1 MRGWHLTSNAAMA
14 HVTYGFALSDYGRG
28 IVRPHWEGAISMSIP
43 SLFFRTAVLLGL
55 AGMLLGIF
63 MGINQDFR
71 LAHFHAHWN
80 LLGWVAFFIYGA
92 YYALV
97 PAARQGVLPKVHYV
111 LALLGLFVF
120 MAGLYSIAMGAMEMV
135 AFAAIGSLMVV
146 AGFLVFAWIVF
157 RTRIA

>member
-1 MRGWHLTSNAAMA
+1 
-14 HVTYGFALSDYGRG
+14 
-28 IVRPHWEGAISMSIP
+28 MSIP
-43 SLFFRTAVLLGL
+43 SLFIRTAILLGL

-80 LLGWVAFFIYGA
+80 LLGWVAFFLYGA

-97 PAARQGVLPKVHYV
+97 PAARQGLLPKVHYA
-111 LALLGLFVF
+111 LALLGLGVFVI
-120 MAGLYSIAMGAMEMV
+120 GLYGV
-135 AFAAIGSLMVV
+135 ALGDDTKTIFAAIGSLIIV

>member
-1 MRGWHLTSNAAMA
+1 
-14 HVTYGFALSDYGRG
+14 
-28 IVRPHWEGAISMSIP
+28 MSIP
-43 SLFFRTAVLLGL
+43 SLFIRTAVLLGL

-80 LLGWVAFFIYGA
+80 LLGWVAFFLYGA

-97 PAARQGVLPKVHYV
+97 PAARRGVLPKVHYV
-111 LALLGLFVF
+111 LSLLGLGVFVV
-120 MAGLYSIAMGAMEMV
+120 GLYGVAMGAMDMV

-146 AGFLVFAWIVF
+146 AGFLIFVWIVF

>member
-1 MRGWHLTSNAAMA
+1 
-14 HVTYGFALSDYGRG
+14 
-28 IVRPHWEGAISMSIP
+28 MSIP

-80 LLGWVAFFIYGA
+80 LLGWVAFFVYGA
-92 YYALV
+92 FYALA
-97 PAARQGVLPKVHYV
+97 PAAREGWLPKLHYV
-111 LALLGLFVF
+111 LSILGLAVF
-120 MAGLYSIAMGAMEMV
+120 AIGLYGTAMGTDTMV
-135 AFAAIGSLMVV
+135 IFAVVGSLTVV

-157 RTRIA
+157 RTRFG

>member
-1 MRGWHLTSNAAMA
+1 
-14 HVTYGFALSDYGRG
+14 
-28 IVRPHWEGAISMSIP
+28 MSIP
-43 SLFFRTAVLLGL
+43 SLFIRTAVLLGL
-55 AGMLLGIF
+55 VGMLLGIF

-111 LALLGLFVF
+111 LALLGLLVF
-120 MAGLYSIAMGAMEMV
+120 MIGLYGVGMGAMEMV

-146 AGFLVFAWIVF
+146 ASFLIFAWIVF

>member
-1 MRGWHLTSNAAMA
+1 
-14 HVTYGFALSDYGRG
+14 
-28 IVRPHWEGAISMSIP
+28 MSIP

-63 MGINQDFR
+63 MGINQDFT

-80 LLGWVAFFIYGA
+80 LLGWVAFFLYGA

-97 PAARQGVLPKVHYV
+97 PAAREGLLPKLHYV
-111 LALLGLFVF
+111 LSILGLALF
-120 MAGLYSIAMGAMEMV
+120 MIGLHGIATGTDTLI
-135 AFAAIGSLMVV
+135 FAVIGSLTIV

>member
-1 MRGWHLTSNAAMA
+1 
-14 HVTYGFALSDYGRG
+14 
-28 IVRPHWEGAISMSIP
+28 MSIP

-92 YYALV
+92 FYALA
-97 PAARQGVLPKVHYV
+97 PAARVGVLPKLHYA
-111 LALLGLFVF
+111 LSLLGLLVFV
-120 MAGLYSIAMGAMEMV
+120 AGLYSIAMGTATALE
-135 AFAAIGSLMVV
+135 ACAAIGSLIMI

-157 RTRIA
+157 RTRFA

>member
-1 MRGWHLTSNAAMA
+1 
-14 HVTYGFALSDYGRG
+14 
-28 IVRPHWEGAISMSIP
+28 MSIP
-43 SLFFRTAVLLGL
+43 SLFIRTAVLLGL

-97 PAARQGVLPKVHYV
+97 PAARQGALPKAHYV

-120 MAGLYSIAMGAMEMV
+120 MFGLYGVGMGAMEMV

-146 AGFLVFAWIVF
+146 ASFLIFAWIVF
-157 RTRIA
+157 RNRIA

>member
-1 MRGWHLTSNAAMA
+1 
-14 HVTYGFALSDYGRG
+14 
-28 IVRPHWEGAISMSIP
+28 MSIP
-43 SLFFRTAVLLGL
+43 SLFIRTAVLLGL

-97 PAARQGVLPKVHYV
+97 PAARQGVLPKAHYV
-111 LALLGLFVF
+111 LALLGLKARDVMGVTFTVFVVLF
-120 MAGLYSIAMGAMEMV
+120 P
-135 AFAAIGSLMVV
+135 
-146 AGFLVFAWIVF
+146 LVLVLVTVLGGTLAYPL
-157 RTRIA
+157 

>member
-1 MRGWHLTSNAAMA
+1 
-14 HVTYGFALSDYGRG
+14 
-28 IVRPHWEGAISMSIP
+28 MSIP

-92 YYALV
+92 FYALA

-111 LALLGLFVF
+111 LALLGLVVF
-120 MAGLYSIAMGAMEMV
+120 MIGLYSVGMGAMEMV

-146 AGFLVFAWIVF
+146 ASFLIFAWIVF
-157 RTRIA
+157 RTKFA

>member
-1 MRGWHLTSNAAMA
+1 
-14 HVTYGFALSDYGRG
+14 
-28 IVRPHWEGAISMSIP
+28 MSIP
-43 SLFFRTAVLLGL
+43 SLFIRTAVLLGL

-111 LALLGLFVF
+111 LALLGLGVFVI
-120 MAGLYSIAMGAMEMV
+120 GLYGV
-135 AFAAIGSLMVV
+135 GHGRDGDGRL
-146 AGFLVFAWIVF
+146 
-157 RTRIA
+157 RRDRIADGGGEFPDLRLDRVPHPDRLAIRRQRRVTSVSARSVPDRTSPDRPASGAT

>member
-1 MRGWHLTSNAAMA
+1 
-14 HVTYGFALSDYGRG
+14 
-28 IVRPHWEGAISMSIP
+28 MSIP
-43 SLFFRTAVLLGL
+43 SLFFRTAILLAI
-55 AGMLLGIF
+55 AGILLGIF

-92 YYALV
+92 FYALA
-97 PAARQGVLPKVHYV
+97 PSARQGMLPKVHYV

-120 MAGLYSIAMGAMEMV
+120 MIGLYGVAMGAMQMV

-157 RTRIA
+157 RTRFA

>member
-1 MRGWHLTSNAAMA
+1 
-14 HVTYGFALSDYGRG
+14 
-28 IVRPHWEGAISMSIP
+28 MSIP
-43 SLFFRTAVLLGL
+43 SLFFRTAALLGL

-80 LLGWVAFFIYGA
+80 LLGWVSFAIFGAF
-92 YYALV
+92 YALA
-97 PAARQGVLPKVHYV
+97 PSARQGLLPKLHYV
-111 LALLGLFVF
+111 LSLLGLFVF
-120 MAGLYSIAMGAMEMV
+120 MIGLHGIAMGEHAGLA

-157 RTRIA
+157 RTRFV